1 MRLGLPGGAGA
12 PVAVGLISVAI
23 KKTGG
28 GWQVDIQPAGRGG
41 KRFRKTVTTRRDAQ
55 QWETWVKAQVQ
66 QAADWQPDKKDAR
79 RLRELIDLWYRYHG
93 SILNP
98 TRTPTAGFVPW
109 PKQWGIPCFDLWLAA
124 ICRISRKTLSGGV
137 SANTLNRE
145 HSYLKAVF
153 GELKRL
159 GYWKSDNPLTS
170 IRRYRIQEKELSYL
184 TTPQIEH
191 LFEELQKSKNA
202 DVLLAT
208 KIALATGA
216 RWSEAQFLRREQLQ
230 GEAVTFTNTKAGKN
244 RTVPIA
250 SRLAEELRAHKES
263 GRLFGP
269 CYGAFR
275 EAMQRTKIE
284 LPEGQMA
291 HVLRHTFAS
300 HFIMNGG
307 NILTLQRIL
316 GHYSI
321 TVTMRYAHLAPDH
334 LEEAKKMNPLAVLT
348 LS

>member
-1 MRLGLPGGAGA
+1 M
-12 PVAVGLISVAI
+12 AI

-93 SILNP
+93 INLKSHKDTYSRLCAMAEAMGNP
-98 TRTPTAGFVPW
+98 
-109 PKQWGIPCFDLWLAA
+109 LASTFGSQRFA
-124 ICRISRKTLSGGV
+124 EYRERRLSGGV